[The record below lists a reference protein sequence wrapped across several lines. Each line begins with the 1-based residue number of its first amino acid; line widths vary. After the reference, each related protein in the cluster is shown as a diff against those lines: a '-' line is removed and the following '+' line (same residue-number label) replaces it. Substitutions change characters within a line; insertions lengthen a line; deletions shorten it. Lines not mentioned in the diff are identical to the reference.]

1 MRFGVDGVKAGVC
14 KALVWGACVWAGAAQ
29 ASPSQPL
36 QWGPVVEK
44 HFGVAVADP
53 FRGLEQAQQP
63 RVKAWLAQQSRATE
77 AHLSA
82 MPGQAEVLRQMVEQ
96 DADLPARVTDVRR
109 FPNGQ
114 RVFLRRLTGEEQF
127 KLVLQPSGDAAAKV
141 LVDPEALSRRRGPV
155 HALNYFQT
163 SLDGRW
169 LAYALSRD
177 GSEDAT
183 LRVMDTTSGQVVG
196 PAIDRAEVGAVS
208 FTPDGQHLAVLRLQA
223 LGPQAR
229 AQDRY
234 LHSAVWLMQT
244 GAPLQQARKIF
255 GPGVPGVRLKPE
267 DVPEVEFSHD
277 GRWAIATV
285 YTGTQQDLGL
295 WLAPASSVLAGR
307 PQWRKLAGASDR
319 VVGSAY
325 GHGWLYVRSRQQAQ
339 NYQILAL
346 DLRAEQPAASLAEA
360 RVVVPHSER
369 VLTGIT
375 VAEDGLYVE
384 GRDGNVK
391 RLSRRA
397 HRADAA
403 VVDIPL
409 PIEGAFTLSSGVS
422 LASAGHPLLPGLVL
436 DLQSWLHL
444 RQLYEVGADGTV
456 RNTGWQPTSPTAT
469 LPDAQATEVL
479 VPSHDGALVPMSIVH
494 RKGLVLDGSHP
505 TVLWAYG
512 AYGETEEPHFSAFAA
527 SWVKAGGVYAVA
539 NVRGGGAK
547 GDAWYEAGRKATK
560 ANTWLDTIACARFL
574 QQQGWTSAPKLG
586 LWGVSA
592 GGIAAGRAMTEQP
605 ELFGAVAFSSAALD
619 MVSAEREPYG
629 PTNVPEFG
637 TVRREADFKALLAMS
652 TYHHIRDGLAYP
664 AVLITHGMTD
674 PRVALW
680 NSSKTAARLQ
690 AASRSGKPV
699 LLWVNDQLGHSLGH
713 TRAQELRGLALVQ
726 GFFRGQL
733 GLR

>member
-1 MRFGVDGVKAGVC
+1 MSKC
-14 KALVWGACVWAGAAQ
+14 LVWGLSAWVWVAQ
-29 ASPSQPL
+29 ANASPPQ
-36 QWGPVVEK
+36 QWGLVVEK

-63 RVKAWLAQQSRATE
+63 RVKAWLAQQRRAAE

-82 MPGQAEVLRQMVEQ
+82 LPGQAEVLRQMVEQ

-114 RVFLRRLTGEEQF
+114 RVLLRRLASEQQF
-127 KLVLQPSGDAAAKV
+127 KLVLQPAGDAPARV
-141 LVDPEALSRRRGPV
+141 LVDPEALGQRRGPV
-155 HALNYFQT
+155 YALNYFQT

-177 GSEDAT
+177 GSEDAV
-183 LRVMDTTSGQVVG
+183 LRLMDTTSGKVVG

-234 LHSAVWLMQT
+234 LYSAVWLMQP

-307 PQWRKLAGASDR
+307 PQWRKLAGTADR

-325 GHGWLYVRSRQQAQ
+325 GHGWLYLRSRQQAQ
-339 NYQILAL
+339 NYQILAV
-346 DLRAEQPAASLAEA
+346 DLRAEQPPASVAEA
-360 RVVVPHSER
+360 HVVVPHSER
-369 VLTGIT
+369 VVTGMT
-375 VAEDGLYVE
+375 VAEDGLYFESRE
-384 GRDGNVK
+384 GNLK

-409 PIEGAFTLSSGVS
+409 PIDGAFTLINETS

-444 RQLYEVGADGTV
+444 RQLYEVRADGSV
-456 RNTGWQPTSPTAT
+456 HNTGWQPTSPAAT

-512 AYGETEEPHFSAFAA
+512 AYGDTEEPHFSAFAA

-574 QQQGWTSAPKLG
+574 QQQGWTSPSKLG

-605 ELFGAVAFSSAALD
+605 ELFGAVALSSAALD

-637 TVRREADFKALLAMS
+637 TVRREADFAPCSAMS
-652 TYHHIRDGLAYP
+652 T
-664 AVLITHGMTD
+664 
-674 PRVALW
+674 
-680 NSSKTAARLQ
+680 
-690 AASRSGKPV
+690 
-699 LLWVNDQLGHSLGH
+699 
-713 TRAQELRGLALVQ
+713 
-726 GFFRGQL
+726 
-733 GLR
+733 

>member
-1 MRFGVDGVKAGVC
+1 MDGVKAGVC
-14 KALVWGACVWAGAAQ
+14 KALVWGLCAVAWVAQ
-29 ASPSQPL
+29 ANPSRPQ

-44 HFGVAVADP
+44 HFGVAVPDP
-53 FRGLEQAQQP
+53 FRGLEQSNHP
-63 RVKAWLAQQSRATE
+63 RVKAWLAQQSRE
-77 AHLSA
+77 AEASLSA
-82 MPGQAEVLRQMVEQ
+82 MPGQADLLRQMVEQ
-96 DADLPARVTDVRR
+96 DADLPLRVTDVRL

-114 RVFLRRLTGEEQF
+114 RLFLRRMAGEDQF
-127 KLVLQPSGDAAAKV
+127 KLVLQPAGEAPAKV
-141 LVDPEALSRRRGPV
+141 LVDPEAVRRGRGPV
-155 HALNYFQT
+155 FALNYFQT

-183 LRVMDTTSGQVVG
+183 LRVMDTTSGKVVG

-208 FTPDGQHLAVLRLQA
+208 FSPDGQHLAVLRLQA
-223 LGPQAR
+223 PGPQAR
-229 AQDRY
+229 DQDRY
-234 LHSAVWLMQT
+234 LNSAVWLMQP

-307 PQWRKLAGASDR
+307 PQWRKLAGAADR

-325 GHGWLYVRSRQQAQ
+325 GHGWLYLRSRQQAP

-346 DLRAEQPAASLAEA
+346 DLRAEHFTPTLADA

-369 VLTGIT
+369 VVMGMT

-384 GRDGNVK
+384 SREGNVK
-391 RLSRRA
+391 RLSKRS

-403 VVDIPL
+403 LLDLAL
-409 PIEGAFTLSSGVS
+409 PIDGAFSLTHETSLSGV
-422 LASAGHPLLPGLVL
+422 GHPLLPGLVL
-436 DLQSWLHL
+436 DLQGWLHM
-444 RQLYEVGADGTV
+444 RQLYQVRADGAV
-456 RNTGWQPTSPTAT
+456 HNTGWQPTSAKAGQA
-469 LPDAQATEVL
+469 DAQATEVL

-505 TVLWAYG
+505 TVLLAYG
-512 AYGETEEPHFSAFAA
+512 AYGHTEEPRFSTFLA

-574 QQQGWTSAPKLG
+574 QQQGWTSPAKLG
-586 LWGVSA
+586 LWGASA
-592 GGIAAGRAMTEQP
+592 GGIAVGRAMTEQP
-605 ELFGAVAFSSAALD
+605 DLFGAVVLSSAALD

-652 TYHHIRDGLAYP
+652 TYHHIRDGVAYP

-674 PRVALW
+674 PRVTLW

-699 LLWVNDQLGHSLGH
+699 WLWVDDQLGHSLGN

-733 GLR
+733 GLGER